1 MTTMAP
7 ENRLFAGF
15 QIRELDTTDSLS
27 MIEGKAVPYGVQTN
41 VGWYLEDFA
50 AKAFAKSISEA
61 ARDLPFLLFHDN
73 RTFSIGAA
81 DEWIEEK
88 DGLVGRWRLD
98 GSDMAQRAAKQAQDG
113 FLTGLSVG
121 FQPIRS
127 TWTYAE
133 DWNPDLGA
141 EHMDRV
147 TRLEARLLEVSL
159 VSTPA
164 YADAGVTLVRSADG
178 ANRQRA
184 HGQRPAVQAWRAEL
198 EKIRG

>member
-7 ENRLFAGF
+7 ENRLFTGL
-15 QIRELDTTDSLS
+15 QLRDVDTTESLS

-41 VGWYLEDFA
+41 TGWYLEDFA
-50 AKAFAKSISEA
+50 PKAFAKSITEA
-61 ARDLPFLLFHDN
+61 ARDLPFLLFHDS

-81 DEWIEEK
+81 DEWKEEK
-88 DGLVGRWRLD
+88 DGLIGRWRLD
-98 GSDMAQRAAKQAQDG
+98 GSDMAQRAAQQAKDG

-121 FQPIRS
+121 FMPIRS
-127 TWTYAE
+127 TWTYPE
-133 DWNPDLGA
+133 DWNPDLGP

-164 YADAGVTLVRSADG
+164 YAEAGVTLVRSADG
-178 ANRQRA
+178 RQRKRA
-184 HGQRPAVQAWRAEL
+184 HGERPAVSGWRAEL
-198 EKIRG
+198 EKLRG